1 VTDLTLASRPAFVG
15 VRGARLEDDRLLA
28 GIGRYLADVKLQEVV
43 EVAFVRS
50 QVAHAHVREVRLEA
64 ARQGEGVLA
73 AVAASD
79 LAGVSPFPDFIQ
91 HARPVRALPLFGGR
105 VRYVGAPIAAVV
117 AEDRYRAEDGAE
129 MVEVDYDDLPA
140 VASIEAAL
148 APDAVRLF
156 DDWPDNRIV
165 DVRRSNPDVDRALAT
180 GRVVRATYRSH
191 RHTGVPL
198 ETRGVLAEFQDGR
211 LTVWTSTQNPHIERT
226 TLSYVLGIPERSIRV
241 IAPDVGGG
249 FGSKTHVYPED
260 AVVAWLAIHLNRPVR
275 WIEDRLE
282 HMVSAC
288 HAREQ
293 VHEMEASVAE
303 DGTISALR
311 CRIICDVGSGEIFPP
326 GVNTS
331 LVSSSVF
338 TGPYRI
344 PVGEVSVSCVVTNKT
359 PSGAYRGFGI
369 PEMCFALERLIEQA
383 ARSAGADPLDVRRKM
398 LLRPEDLPYTLS
410 TGARIDSGSHL
421 EAFERAVELGQTA
434 LDRAKARFDADP
446 GVRVGAG
453 YATYVE
459 GVAPTYFGTTGH
471 WTSHDSC
478 TLRVEPDGSVVVSV
492 GISTAGQG
500 LRTMVA
506 TLAADA
512 LGVPIEDVT
521 VVMGDTDLCP
531 YGLGGWGSR
540 STVIG
545 GGAIL
550 KAAGQVREKVLKI
563 GAHLL
568 EAAPE
573 DVVIESGRVHV
584 VGSDRGVSMAEVS
597 TVALVRTVDLPPGV
611 DPGLEVTATYDPP
624 GLEHRPDESGR
635 MNGAATYTNATHAA
649 IVKVD
654 VQTGV
659 VEILDYV
666 IAHDCGTLIN
676 PEIVDGQVHGGVA
689 QGIGGAL
696 YENLVY
702 SPEGQPL
709 SSTFM
714 DYLLPSATEIPEM
727 VIEHFESPAPEMP
740 LGVKGAGEA
749 GTIGPPAALANAVA
763 NALQEFQVD
772 ITETPITPA
781 AVRRLIR
788 GSSRAAAERSG

>member
-1 VTDLTLASRPAFVG
+1 MELSLAGRPAFVG

-28 GIGRYLADVKLQEVV
+28 GIGRYLADVRIPG
-43 EVAFVRS
+43 VADATFVRS
-50 QVAHAHVREVRLEA
+50 QLAHARIREVQLEH
-64 ARQGEGVLA
+64 ARKVEGVLA
-73 AVAASD
+73 AVGAKD
-79 LAGVSPFPDFIQ
+79 LTGVSPFPDFIA
-91 HARPVRALPLFGGR
+91 HARQVHAFPLFGDR

-117 AEDRYRAEDGAE
+117 GEDRYVAEDGAE
-129 MVEVDYDDLPA
+129 LVEVDYEDLPA
-140 VASIEAAL
+140 VASVEAAL

-156 DDWPDNRIV
+156 EDWPDNRMV
-165 DVRRSNPDVDRALAT
+165 DVRGSNPEVDRALES

-198 ETRGVLAEFQDGR
+198 ETRGVLAEFTDGR

-226 TLSYVLGIPERSIRV
+226 ALSYVLGLPERKIRV

-260 AVVAWLAIHLNRPVR
+260 AVVPWLAMHLNRPVR

-293 VHEMEASVAE
+293 VHEMEAAVAD

-311 CRIICDVGSGEIFPP
+311 CRILGDVGSGEIFPP
-326 GVNTS
+326 GINTS
-331 LVSSSVF
+331 FVSSSVF

-344 PVGEVSVSCVVTNKT
+344 PEGEVSVSCVVTNKT

-369 PEMCFALERLIEQA
+369 PEICFALERLVEKA
-383 ARSAGADPLDVRRKM
+383 ARSVGADPVETRRKM
-398 LLRPEDLPYTLS
+398 LLRPEDLPYTLPS
-410 TGARIDSGSHL
+410 GARIDSGSHL
-421 EAFERAVELGQTA
+421 EAFERAVELGEAA
-434 LDRAKARFDADP
+434 LGRARARYGDDP
-446 GVRVGAG
+446 AVRVGVG
-453 YATYVE
+453 YASYVE

-478 TLRVEPDGSVVVSV
+478 TIRVEPDGGVVASV
-492 GISTAGQG
+492 GVSTAGQG
-500 LRTMVA
+500 LQTMVA

-512 LGVPIEDVT
+512 LGVSTDDVT
-521 VVMGDTDLCP
+521 VVMGDTDVTP

-550 KAAGQVREKVLKI
+550 KAAGQVRDKILKI

-573 DVVIESGRVHV
+573 DVVLQEGRVSV
-584 VGSDRGVSMAEVS
+584 IGTDRGVSLAEVS

-611 DPGLEVTATYDPP
+611 EPGLEVTATYDPP
-624 GLEHRPDESGR
+624 GLQHRPDERGR

-649 IVKVD
+649 VVKVD
-654 VQTGV
+654 VETGV

-666 IAHDCGTLIN
+666 VAHDCGTLIN
-676 PEIVDGQVHGGVA
+676 PAIVDGQVHGGVA

-696 YENLVY
+696 YEHLAY
-702 SPEGQPL
+702 GPEGQPL
-709 SSTFM
+709 ASSFM

-727 VIEHFESPAPEMP
+727 RIEHFESPAPEMP

-749 GTIGPPAALANAVA
+749 GTIGPPAAIANAVSS
-763 NALQEFQVD
+763 ALEEFGID

-781 AVRRLIR
+781 VVRRLLR
-788 GSSRAAAERSG
+788 ESPVGEAPG

>member
-1 VTDLTLASRPAFVG
+1 MMDLSLAARPAFVG
-15 VRGARLEDDRLLA
+15 VRGVRLEDDRLLTGA
-28 GIGRYLADVKLQEVV
+28 GHYLADVRIEGVAEVT
-43 EVAFVRS
+43 FVRS
-50 QVAHAHVREVRLEA
+50 QIAHGRIREARLDA
-64 ARQGEGVLA
+64 ARQVEGVLA
-73 AVAASD
+73 VVAAPD
-79 LAGVSPFPDFIQ
+79 LTGVSPFPDFIA
-91 HARPVRALPLFGGR
+91 HARPVKTFPLFGER
-105 VRYVGAPIAAVV
+105 IRYVGAPLVAVV

-129 MVEVDYDDLPA
+129 LVEIDYEDFPA
-140 VASIEAAL
+140 VASIDAAL
-148 APDAVRLF
+148 APDATRLF
-156 DDWPDNRIV
+156 DEWPDNRMV
-165 DVRRSNPDVDRALAT
+165 DVRRSNPDVDHALAS
-180 GRVVRATYRSH
+180 GRVVRGTYRSH

-198 ETRGVLAEFQDGR
+198 ETRGVLAEFRDGR

-226 TLSYVLGIPERSIRV
+226 TLSYVLGLPEGSIRV

-260 AVVAWLAIHLNRPVR
+260 AVVPWLAMLLNRPVR

-293 VHEMEASVAE
+293 AHEMEAAVAD

-311 CRIICDVGSGEIFPP
+311 CRIVCDVGSGEIFPP
-326 GVNTS
+326 GINTS
-331 LVSSSVF
+331 FVSSSVF

-344 PVGEVSVSCVVTNKT
+344 PVGDVSVSCVVTNKT

-369 PEMCFALERLIEQA
+369 PEMCFALERLVEKA
-383 ARSAGADPLDVRRKM
+383 ARTAGSDPVETRRKM
-398 LLRPEDLPYTLS
+398 LLRPEDLPYTLPS
-410 TGARIDSGSHL
+410 GARIDSGSHL
-421 EAFERAVELGQTA
+421 EAFERAVELGRAA
-434 LDRAKARFDADP
+434 LDRARARFGDDP
-446 GVRVGAG
+446 ATRVGVG
-453 YATYVE
+453 YASYVE
-459 GVAPTYFGTTGH
+459 GVAPTYFGTSGH

-492 GISTAGQG
+492 GVSTAGQG

-521 VVMGDTDLCP
+521 VIMGDTDLCP

-550 KAAGQVREKVLKI
+550 KAAGQVRDKILRI

-573 DVVIESGRVHV
+573 DLVLQDGRVSI
-584 VGSDRGVSMAEVS
+584 VGSDRGVSLAEVS
-597 TVALVRTVDLPPGV
+597 TVAQIRTVDLPPGV
-611 DPGLEVTATYDPP
+611 EPGLEVTTTYDPP
-624 GLEHRPDESGR
+624 GLQHRPDEHGR

-649 IVKVD
+649 VVKVD
-654 VQTGV
+654 IDTGV
-659 VEILDYV
+659 VEILDYIV
-666 IAHDCGTLIN
+666 AHDCGTLIN
-676 PEIVDGQVHGGVA
+676 PVIVDGQVHGGVA

-696 YENLVY
+696 YENLAY
-702 SPEGQPL
+702 TPEGQPL
-709 SSTFM
+709 AASFM

-727 VIEHFESPAPEMP
+727 LVEHFESPAPEMP

-763 NALQEFQVD
+763 SALEEFGVD

-781 AVRRLIR
+781 LVRRLLRQGQR
-788 GSSRAAAERSG
+788 GEGDVR

>member
-1 VTDLTLASRPAFVG
+1 MDLTLAARPAFVG
-15 VRGARLEDDRLLA
+15 VRGARLEDDRLLT
-28 GIGRYLADVKLQEVV
+28 GVGRYVADVKLDG
-43 EVAFVRS
+43 VAEATFVRS
-50 QVAHAHVREVRLEA
+50 QVAHGRIRAVGLDA
-64 ARQGEGVLA
+64 ARQVDGVLA
-73 AVAASD
+73 AVAAAD
-79 LAGVSPFPDFIQ
+79 LTGVSPFPDFIA
-91 HARPVRALPLFGGR
+91 HARPVKATALFGER

-129 MVEVDYDDLPA
+129 LVEVEYEDLPA

-148 APDAVRLF
+148 APDAARLY
-156 DDWPDNRIV
+156 DEWPDNQMV
-165 DVRRSNPDVDRALAT
+165 DVRRSNPAVDEALAK
-180 GRVVRATYRSH
+180 GRVVKATYRSH

-198 ETRGVLAEFQDGR
+198 ETRGVLADFQEGR

-226 TLSYVLGIPERSIRV
+226 TLSYVLGLPERSIRV

-260 AVVAWLAIHLNRPVR
+260 AVVAWLAMHLNRPVR

-293 VHEMEASVAE
+293 LHEMEAAVAD
-303 DGTISALR
+303 DGTIAALR
-311 CRIICDVGSGEIFPP
+311 CHIVSDVGSGEIFPP
-326 GVNTS
+326 GINTS
-331 LVSSSVF
+331 FVSSSLF

-344 PVGEVSVSCVVTNKT
+344 PVGDVSVSCVVTNKT

-369 PEMCFALERLIEQA
+369 PEMCFALERLVEQA
-383 ARSAGADPLDVRRKM
+383 ARSVGADPVETRRTM
-398 LLRPEDLPYTLS
+398 LLRPEDLPYTLPS
-410 TGARIDSGSHL
+410 GARIDSGSHL
-421 EAFERAVELGQTA
+421 EAFERAVELGQAA
-434 LDRAKARFDADP
+434 LERARARFAQDP
-446 GVRVGAG
+446 SIRIGVG
-453 YATYVE
+453 YASYVE

-492 GISTAGQG
+492 GVSTAGQG

-512 LGVPIEDVT
+512 LGVSIDDVT

-550 KAAGQVREKVLKI
+550 KAAGQVRDKVLKI

-568 EAAPE
+568 EASPE
-573 DVVIESGRVHV
+573 DVVIEEGRIHV
-584 VGSDRGVSMAEVS
+584 VGSDRGVSLAEVS
-597 TVALVRTVDLPPGV
+597 TVAQIRTVDLPPGV
-611 DPGLEVTATYDPP
+611 EPGLGVTTTYDPP
-624 GLEHRPDESGR
+624 GLEHRPDDQGR

-649 IVKVD
+649 VVKVD
-654 VQTGV
+654 VETGV
-659 VEILDYV
+659 LEILDYIV
-666 IAHDCGTLIN
+666 AHDCGTLIN
-676 PEIVDGQVHGGVA
+676 PVIVDGQVHGGVA
-689 QGIGGAL
+689 QGIGGTL

-702 SPEGQPL
+702 SPDGQPL
-709 SSTFM
+709 ASSFM

-727 VIEHFESPAPEMP
+727 QIEHFESPAPEMP
-740 LGVKGAGEA
+740 LGAKGAGEA
-749 GTIGPPAALANAVA
+749 GTIGPPAALANAVVS
-763 NALQEFQVD
+763 ALEEFGID
-772 ITETPITPA
+772 ISETPITPS
-781 AVRRLIR
+781 VLRRLIR
-788 GSSRAAAERSG
+788 EAARAEGS

>member
-1 VTDLTLASRPAFVG
+1 MTDLTLASRPTFVG
-15 VRGARLEDDRLLA
+15 VHGARLEDDRLLS
-28 GIGRYLADVKLQEVV
+28 GTGRYVADVKLQNVAEVT
-43 EVAFVRS
+43 FVRS
-50 QVAHAHVREVRLEA
+50 QVAHAQIREVRLDA
-64 ARQGEGVLA
+64 ARRVDGVLA
-73 AVAASD
+73 AVAAAD
-79 LAGVSPFPDFIQ
+79 LNGVSPFPDFIK
-91 HARPVRALPLFGGR
+91 HARPVRAFPLFEGR

-129 MVEVDYDDLPA
+129 LVEVDYDELP
-140 VASIEAAL
+140 VIASIEAAL
-148 APDAVRLF
+148 APDARLLF
-156 DDWPDNRIV
+156 DDWPDNRMV
-165 DVRRSNPDVDRALAT
+165 DVRRSNPDVDRELDS
-180 GRVVRATYRSH
+180 GRVVRASHRSH

-198 ETRGVLAEFQDGR
+198 ETRGVVAEFNDGR

-226 TLSYVLGIPERSIRV
+226 TLSYVLGVPERNIRV

-260 AVVAWLAIHLNRPVR
+260 AVVAWLAMRLKRPVR

-293 VHEMEASVAE
+293 VHEMEAAVAD

-311 CRIICDVGSGEIFPP
+311 CRIVCDVGSGEIFPP

-331 LVSSSVF
+331 FVSSSVF

-344 PVGEVSVSCVVTNKT
+344 PVADVSVSSVVTNKT

-369 PEMCFALERLIEQA
+369 PEMCFALERLVDKT
-383 ARSAGADPLDVRRKM
+383 ARSAGADPVEVRRKM
-398 LLRPEDLPYTLS
+398 LLRPEDLPYTLPS
-410 TGARIDSGSHL
+410 GARIDSGSHL
-421 EAFERAVELGQTA
+421 EAFERAVELAQAA
-434 LDRAKARFDADP
+434 LERARARFAGDP
-446 GVRVGAG
+446 DIRVGVG

-471 WTSHDSC
+471 WTSHDAC
-478 TLRVEPDGSVVVSV
+478 TLRVEPDGGVVVSV
-492 GISTAGQG
+492 GVSTAGQG

-512 LGVPIEDVT
+512 LGVPMEDVT

-550 KAAGQVREKVLKI
+550 KAAGQVRERVLRI
-563 GAHLL
+563 AAHLL

-573 DVVIESGRVHV
+573 DLLLEDGRVHIA
-584 VGSDRGVSMAEVS
+584 GTERGVSLAEVS
-597 TVALVRTVDLPPGV
+597 TVAQIRTADLPPGV
-611 DPGLEVTATYDPP
+611 EPGLDVTATYDPP

-649 IVKVD
+649 VVKVD

-659 VEILDYV
+659 VEILDYIV
-666 IAHDCGTLIN
+666 AHDCGTLIN
-676 PEIVDGQVHGGVA
+676 PDIVDGQVHGGVA

-702 SPEGQPL
+702 GPDGQPL
-709 SSTFM
+709 ASSFM
-714 DYLLPSATEIPEM
+714 DYLLPSATEVPQM

-749 GTIGPPAALANAVA
+749 GTIGPPAALANAVSS
-763 NALQEFQVD
+763 ALEEFEVD

-788 GSSRAAAERSG
+788 DAPRAAGDG

>member
-1 VTDLTLASRPAFVG
+1 VIDLTLAGRPAFVG
-15 VRGARLEDDRLLA
+15 VRGARLEDDRLLT
-28 GIGRYLADVKLQEVV
+28 GIGRYIADVKIEN
-43 EVAFVRS
+43 VAEATFVRS
-50 QVAHAHVREVRLEA
+50 QIAHGRVREVRLDA
-64 ARQGEGVLA
+64 AGRLDGVLA
-73 AVAASD
+73 AVAAPD
-79 LAGVSPFPDFIQ
+79 LTGVSPFPDFIA
-91 HARPVRALPLFGGR
+91 HARPVKAMPLFGDR

-117 AEDRYRAEDGAE
+117 AEDRYQAEDGAE
-129 MVEVDYDDLPA
+129 LVEVDYEDLPA

-156 DDWPDNRIV
+156 EEWPDNRIV
-165 DVRRSNPDVDRALAT
+165 DVRRSNPDVDQALAS
-180 GRVVRATYRSH
+180 GRVVKARYRSH

-198 ETRGVLAEFQDGR
+198 ETRGVLAEFREGR

-226 TLSYVLGIPERSIRV
+226 TLSYVLGLPERSIRV

-260 AVVAWLAIHLNRPVR
+260 AVVAWLAMHLNRPVR

-293 VHEMEASVAE
+293 IHEMEAAVAD

-311 CRIICDVGSGEIFPP
+311 CHIVCDVGSGEIFPP
-326 GVNTS
+326 GINTS
-331 LVSSSVF
+331 FVSSSVF

-369 PEMCFALERLIEQA
+369 PEMCFALERLVERA
-383 ARSAGADPLDVRRKM
+383 ARSAGADPVETRRKM
-398 LLRPEDLPYTLS
+398 LLRPEDLPYTLPS
-410 TGARIDSGSHL
+410 GARIDSGSHL
-421 EAFERAVELGQTA
+421 EAFERAVELGQAA
-434 LDRAKARFDADP
+434 LDRARARFAEDP
-446 GVRVGAG
+446 NIRVGAG
-453 YATYVE
+453 YASYVE
-459 GVAPTYFGTTGH
+459 GVAPTYYGTTGH

-492 GISTAGQG
+492 GVSTAGQG

-512 LGVPIEDVT
+512 LGVPIDDVT

-550 KAAGQVREKVLKI
+550 KAAGQVRDKVLQI

-573 DVVIESGRVHV
+573 DVVIEEGRVHV
-584 VGSDRGVSMAEVS
+584 VGSDRGVSLAEVS
-597 TVALVRTVDLPPGV
+597 TVAQIRTVDLPPGV
-611 DPGLEVTATYDPP
+611 EPGLEVTTTYDPP
-624 GLEHRPDESGR
+624 GLEHRPDEHGR

-649 IVKVD
+649 VVKVD
-654 VQTGV
+654 VETGV
-659 VEILDYV
+659 LEILDYIV
-666 IAHDCGTLIN
+666 AHDCGTLIN
-676 PEIVDGQVHGGVA
+676 PVIVDGQVHGGVA

-696 YENLVY
+696 YEHLVY

-709 SSTFM
+709 ASSFM

-763 NALQEFQVD
+763 TALEEFGID
-772 ITETPITPA
+772 ISETPITPS
-781 AVRRLIR
+781 VLRRLIR
-788 GSSRAAAERSG
+788 EAHKEGP